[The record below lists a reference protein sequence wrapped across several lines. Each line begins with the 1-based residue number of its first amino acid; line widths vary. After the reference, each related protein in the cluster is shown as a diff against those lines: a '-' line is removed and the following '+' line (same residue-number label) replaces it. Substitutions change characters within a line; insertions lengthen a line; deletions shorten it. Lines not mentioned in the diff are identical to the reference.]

1 MNGSSIT
8 TDRFSWRRVA
18 MVARFFYPKLRS
30 QIILFPVMAVALS
43 LWVYLMPNTFVLK
56 NVLTGFMYLAV
67 TLMLWWAS
75 GKFAGSNRQC
85 ETMLPALW
93 SEKALVV
100 VVYSLIVVPLLL
112 FVPQMLVD
120 YVASLISGEPLTLL
134 RLDDD
139 SIIIFGKELGLSSCD
154 TFFSITTCMF
164 IACRSAKST
173 FLKSAVWSLLATI
186 GFGLLVG
193 IAFVAIFSTKV
204 YTNAEALEGLN
215 GSEVIDTLGIA
226 GSMYIFYWISIAYS
240 VLMVYL
246 TVRSFKKI
254 QM

>member
-1 MNGSSIT
+1 MKGSSIT
-8 TDRFSWRRVA
+8 TDRFSWRRVG

-30 QIILFPVMAVALS
+30 QIILFPMMAVALS

-56 NVLTGFMYLAV
+56 DMLTGFMYLAV
-67 TLMLWWAS
+67 TLMLCWAS

-93 SEKALVV
+93 SEKALIV

-120 YVASLISGEPLTLL
+120 YVASLIDGDTLTLFGMG
-134 RLDDD
+134 DDC
-139 SIIIFGKELGLSSCD
+139 IIVFGKELGLKSTD
-154 TFFSITTCMF
+154 TCFSITTCMF

-173 FLKSAVWSLLATI
+173 FVKSAVWSLLATI

-204 YTNAEALEGLN
+204 CTNAEALEGLN
-215 GSEVIDTLGIA
+215 GSEVIDALGIS
-226 GSMYIFYWISIAYS
+226 GLMYIFYWISLAYS

-246 TVRSFKKI
+246 TVRSFKKM